1 MKLPESKDVKVIGC
15 YIGKYPQFFVNA
27 KISTQRIRV
36 IKLIKPTEKMEMI
49 QTHMD
54 AGWSFEPMICGWPKT
69 YPELKMGRGCEGSQQ
84 IITSS
89 SKIGNDQ
96 TEILRWLDWL

>member
-1 MKLPESKDVKVIGC
+1 
-15 YIGKYPQFFVNA
+15 
-27 KISTQRIRV
+27 
-36 IKLIKPTEKMEMI
+36 
-49 QTHMD
+49 
-54 AGWSFEPMICGWPKT
+54 MICGWPKT

-96 TEILRWLDWL
+96 TGKKKEDTSLA

>member
-54 AGWSFEPMICGWPKT
+54 AG
-69 YPELKMGRGCEGSQQ
+69 
-84 IITSS
+84 
-89 SKIGNDQ
+89 
-96 TEILRWLDWL
+96 